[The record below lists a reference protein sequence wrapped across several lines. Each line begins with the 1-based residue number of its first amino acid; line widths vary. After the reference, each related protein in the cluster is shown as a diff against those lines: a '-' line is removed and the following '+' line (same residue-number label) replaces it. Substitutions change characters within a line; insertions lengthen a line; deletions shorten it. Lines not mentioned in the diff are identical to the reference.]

1 MIIEVFES
9 ADSNEAFIEIKVEN
23 VDASRVLP
31 FNNNVGERI
40 SKEKLKSLLNEV
52 KPSENL
58 NIDEPE
64 SYFAQNISV
73 WLDGNLDLDQAARI
87 NIPYHI
93 AVRLV
98 LESVLEKYRAY
109 DDLQI
114 LIG

>member
-9 ADSNEAFIEIKVEN
+9 ANSNDAVIEIEIKSVE
-23 VDASRVLP
+23 VSRVLP
-31 FNNNVGERI
+31 FNENVGERI

-52 KPSENL
+52 RPSEDL
-58 NIDEPE
+58 NMDEPE
-64 SYFAQNISV
+64 SYFAPNISV

-87 NIPYHI
+87 NIPHHI

-98 LESVLEKYRAY
+98 LESVLEKYKTY

>member
-1 MIIEVFES
+1 MIIEIFES
-9 ADSNEAFIEIKVEN
+9 ADSNNAFIKIEIKKVE
-23 VDASRVLP
+23 VSRVRP
-31 FNNNVGERI
+31 FKDNVGERI
-40 SKEKLKSLLNEV
+40 PKEKLKSLLNEV
-52 KPSENL
+52 QPVENL
-58 NIDEPE
+58 DMDEPE
-64 SYFAQNISV
+64 SYFAPNISV

-98 LESVLEKYRAY
+98 LESILEKYRTY